1 MSQHFQTLS
10 RPTLCREHQTASQAI
25 APELGIPGFAG
36 SGLGFEQKKQMQVD
50 QTFFDS
56 PRLEFVFSV
65 LFGESNNVGIFVL

>member
-36 SGLGFEQKKQMQVD
+36 SGLGFEMQVD